1 MKRTYREMPDETK
14 AKISQALR
22 GRSKSMAHKERISAG
37 LKNYW
42 QAIPNKP
49 QNIEDNEEQD
59 LRH

>member
-1 MKRTYREMPDETK
+1 MPDETK